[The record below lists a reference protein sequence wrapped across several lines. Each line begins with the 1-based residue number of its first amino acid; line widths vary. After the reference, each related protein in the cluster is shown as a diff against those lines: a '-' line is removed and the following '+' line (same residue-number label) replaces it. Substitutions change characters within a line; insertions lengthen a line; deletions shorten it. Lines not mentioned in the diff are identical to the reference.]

1 MKKLTAILKGCNLVD
16 KLFSLREKEINRK
29 IEGSKD
35 ECERRKAEAEIK
47 YENYCKEL
55 GGKDVDY
62 RRIIN
67 GMLECKQEIMD
78 ADETLKVIAEVE
90 ADLQSEAELEEE
102 KKNSSY
108 NR

>member
-29 IEGSKD
+29 IEGAKD
-35 ECERRKAEAEIK
+35 DCERRKAEAEIK

-55 GGKDVDY
+55 GEKDVDY

-67 GMLECKQEIMD
+67 GMLECK
-78 ADETLKVIAEVE
+78 LKF
-90 ADLQSEAELEEE
+90 
-102 KKNSSY
+102 
-108 NR
+108 

>member
-29 IEGSKD
+29 IEGAKD
-35 ECERRKAEAEIK
+35 DCERRKAEAEIK

-55 GGKDVDY
+55 GEKDVDY

-67 GMLECKQEIMD
+67 GMLEYKQEIMD

-102 KKNSSY
+102 KEK
-108 NR
+108 